1 MGQRLVPEMRN
12 FLFKP
17 VDAAKEVEAMSK
29 DLNAE
34 ILRDWDSQPNEV
46 TVRKIRG
53 TEGQELVQMRL
64 DLGVLQMEMSGRPD
78 GKHPHGFDTL
88 LDYHQEQL
96 RQHRALHGETDD
108 SYTVSEEECD
118 EIRREAMQFYY
129 RYLSLFHLGD
139 YYEVIRDTNHNVQ
152 LFDFVRD
159 HAIEESDRIS
169 MEQFRPYV
177 LMMNARARACIA
189 LERQDFDRALELI
202 DMGIEQIQEFL
213 SSVGREELMESCRE
227 VQFLEEWKERILSKR
242 PLSEEEQLRQ
252 ELRSAVEQENYEL
265 AAQLRDRLKAMA
277 H

>member
-1 MGQRLVPEMRN
+1 
-12 FLFKP
+12 
-17 VDAAKEVEAMSK
+17 MSK

-53 TEGQELVQMRL
+53 TDGRELIQMRL
-64 DLGVLQMEMSGRPD
+64 DLGVLQMEMAGRPD
-78 GKHPHGFDTL
+78 GKRPNGYDTF
-88 LDYHQEQL
+88 LDYCQEQL
-96 RQHRALHGETDD
+96 RLHRARYGETDSFALNED
-108 SYTVSEEECD
+108 DCEEL
-118 EIRREAMQFYY
+118 RREAMQFYY

-159 HAIEESDRIS
+159 YAGEEGDRMS
-169 MEQFRPYV
+169 LEQFRPYV

-202 DMGIEQIQEFL
+202 DMGIEQIQDFL
-213 SSVGREELMESCRE
+213 RAVGREELLDSCRE
-227 VQFLEEWKERILSKR
+227 IAFLEEWKERIISKR
-242 PLSEEEQLRQ
+242 PLSEEEQIRQ
-252 ELRSAVEQENYEL
+252 ELRHAVEEENYEL
-265 AAQLRDRLKAMA
+265 AARLRDRLKEMV

>member
-1 MGQRLVPEMRN
+1 
-12 FLFKP
+12 
-17 VDAAKEVEAMSK
+17 MSK

-34 ILRDWDSQPNEV
+34 ILRDWESQPNEV

-53 TEGQELVQMRL
+53 MDGHELVQMRL
-64 DLGVLQMEMSGRPD
+64 DLGVLQMEMAGRPD
-78 GKHPHGFDTL
+78 GKHPHGYETL
-88 LDYHQEQL
+88 LDYYQEQQ
-96 RQHRALHGETDD
+96 RRHRARFGDGETDNYALNED
-108 SYTVSEEECD
+108 DCEEL
-118 EIRREAMQFYY
+118 RREAMQFYY

-159 HAIEESDRIS
+159 YAAEESDRMS
-169 MEQFRPYV
+169 LEQFRPYV

-202 DMGIEQIQEFL
+202 DLGIEQIQDFL
-213 SSVGREELMESCRE
+213 RAVGREELLDSCRE
-227 VQFLEEWKERILSKR
+227 VQFLEEWKERIQSKR

-252 ELRSAVEQENYEL
+252 ELRHAVEQENYEL

>member
-1 MGQRLVPEMRN
+1 
-12 FLFKP
+12 
-17 VDAAKEVEAMSK
+17 MSK

-53 TEGQELVQMRL
+53 MDGREMVQMRL
-64 DLGVLQMEMSGRPD
+64 DLGVLQMEMVGRPD
-78 GKHPHGFDTL
+78 GKRPHGYETL
-88 LDYHQEQL
+88 LDYYQEQQ
-96 RQHRALHGETDD
+96 RRHRARFGDAETEDYALNEDD
-108 SYTVSEEECD
+108 CEEL
-118 EIRREAMQFYY
+118 RREAMQFYY

-159 HAIEESDRIS
+159 YAAEEGDRMS
-169 MEQFRPYV
+169 LEQFRPYV

-202 DMGIEQIQEFL
+202 DLGIEQIQDFL
-213 SSVGREELMESCRE
+213 RAVGREELLESCRE
-227 VQFLEEWKERILSKR
+227 VQFLEEWKERIQSKR

-252 ELRSAVEQENYEL
+252 ELRHAVEQENYEL
-265 AAQLRDRLKAMA
+265 AAKLRDRLKAMA